1 MEKEEKAL
9 LEELK
14 NFDNINLYQ
23 KGSYIDFNFQ
33 NYWTQA
39 YILGVHPN
47 NKYDISYLY
56 HPSDTKDLPEI
67 NSNYLGFFGEYS
79 YKNDFGFRNVLFNR
93 ELDSVNI
100 KQIFQKFKL
109 KLKKSNLEVIFENK
123 EKKKPKNK
131 EKENNN
137 KQKEIK
143 NDIDNIKIEQK
154 DNKNIKQNN
163 EEKEI
168 EKNKSGD
175 KNEIKENNE
184 ENENKI
190 EKKEEKTDDN
200 INTKE
205 NNTKKEES
213 EKNEIKITKE
223 ENNEQKQD
231 EIKLST
237 AEKTSCE
244 TKTEEKSYSSE
255 TSTNNNLSNEKDKT
269 ISQNNDNQKSKSEDQ
284 TKIVPTSLTKLDK
297 NGNPINIS
305 GYYTFQLLGGYL
317 IDCSILIH
325 NELALIFDKPF
336 LNELFELCLDTIIF
350 IANTVKSN
358 LKKLKPLTSNRK
370 LIIVSQTYA
379 ILASFELVLN
389 NYGEFYQYEL
399 NIGEEIDEKFKT
411 FANICYDI
419 LMESK
424 QISALPMKLLIN
436 LIKFVADGNVNSNIE
451 QYDKTKVYEVF
462 LSHIEN
468 LSENEL
474 KNVKNNELMKN
485 KCIFTINIIFGK
497 PKAIYINVCYN
508 SYLIN
513 CLKCNN
519 LEKKMNALNDINE
532 IIENNS
538 REEIDKNFYDFFIKK
553 NKILDIFFEES
564 IHEEILKRASCI
576 FKYLASFNKLDD
588 EILDKL
594 IKEQK
599 NDAMKNILCDVIS
612 ELPSDKKNL
621 TFNHLVKNLN
631 FDEKK
636 TDIEYIS
643 RLTESCLENESYQK
657 LLEKLKKKQ
666 IQGIDDDEE
675 EDDSKEDLENKEEQ
689 NYYGLTLLFDYIIK
703 DFNEKKPYDKN
714 NVNLAIEAFNHTI
727 HFTSSIESTDIFYFM
742 DLLFNNIKSN
752 EKHNSVI
759 QSINLIK
766 KLLVKLYETNAREHV
781 IKTLN
786 EKYNIISLIINDLNR
801 YINIFEKEENQKLD
815 DSKIYEGIYP
825 HKLNIEERLDIIFH
839 FIIYKKSGLKLD
851 IDNMKQLY
859 KLFKPKIFKK
869 EMEKLF
875 GLITKNLKYLS
886 KETIHSFY
894 KDILLNPEEF
904 DIVNF
909 DDINTLCLIKE
920 IFYKINQ
927 DNKALKGSD
936 KKLRVISQDI
946 EGLDFLFDILID
958 NKNKLFQSNISRLL
972 CYLCLN
978 LYDYKGDFAPKYWKF
993 FIDKLEQILIK
1004 VDQEKDYNKLNG
1016 IMILIDMLHG
1026 KSSYFEGDIPCKE
1039 EVHQIDENH
1048 EVFQIHCDIRTHK
1061 DYKILVGYDDDIY
1074 LMRWKCGYYFDI
1086 PVNNVVLQD
1095 KNQKK
1100 YSFLNDN
1107 EKFYD
1112 IFPPEIYSPDVKKK
1126 TYCKVNVLQEK
1137 DILLT
1142 IPGNPKTLIED
1153 NENLL
1158 QILIKNLSVDNKLE
1172 NDIKQ
1177 KIYNIIKKMPKKL
1190 YIEQNIKIFGKEEK
1204 VSDEIINKYFNYEN
1218 VFVLSYFLQCFNFY
1232 INDENKKKDEK
1243 EIKEIEEFMNNFI
1256 LKQDGEKLLISQ
1268 LLNAKID
1275 YENFSYIQIE
1285 CLINII
1291 NLITFINKYKNDKKI
1306 NTKNFEYI
1314 HKNICVD
1321 DLIKKLSEL
1330 IINILK
1336 IRYDEVNKFNFTSS
1350 ISNTII
1356 INDSCLLLT
1365 KIISFIDEI
1374 NSDNKTYYLEYLLK
1388 NKDLF
1393 KDIFLYDYM
1402 KCKEEKL
1409 IEILHTYFI
1418 KNIFEDH
1425 KLIKIYLEIMFA
1437 TDIFKYLIENDSN
1450 GNYFRML
1457 TSIMQ
1462 KFNLKNLE
1470 NNANKKINEKEKKIE
1485 NNKNDNKEEN
1495 TKKAD
1500 NENTKEEKSVE
1511 EDKNTK
1517 KEDKENK
1524 NNSNQEKQD
1533 TEKNEIKPE
1542 KDSKEKSEEN
1552 TKSENSPLVKENKD
1566 DKELKEA
1573 TNEKEVKEINIPKN
1587 NIENNEI
1594 KDNNEIKLNNETEIK
1609 QKENKTIIENNKDI
1623 IDTKTEEKYIQ
1634 QFKII
1639 IDMII
1644 EHIKQLYDEDTNNKE
1659 VDLCLKNEIKSQTSV
1674 YSDESLIR
1682 EIRVESIKNKKIEG
1696 IITFLQS
1703 ILNLYKEELLNYFIS
1718 KINIIDLFLNKCI
1731 LSKCNINSLESKF
1744 PPCRNSTS
1752 QDSIFHLII
1761 FLLNNIPKENNLYS
1775 DIITKLSKYHKI
1787 GFWKT
1792 NSLRNW
1798 ELETSEMN
1806 KQKYIGL
1813 KNLSAICYMNSIL
1826 QQIYMI
1832 PMLRETILSIKNA
1845 KEKTV
1850 LFELQLLFSALKVY
1864 ESQYYDP
1871 SSFVLANKLNFYE
1884 QMDADEY
1891 FGIFIDKIES
1901 DIKNLYPNESENKY
1915 KDLFR
1920 FFFGIKAL
1928 DELKFVDCNHKRY
1941 NEFFYNN
1948 IQLEVKGFNNLDS
1961 SMKNYFKTEIMDGE
1975 NKINCE
1981 ECNMKRTCHKR
1992 QIFKSL
1998 PNILVI
2004 NLKRFEFDYNTML
2017 KSKLNNYFE
2026 FPFELDMKEYLIE
2039 DHKEI
2044 NTKYELT
2051 GITIHFGF
2059 SDYGHYY
2066 DLIKSPDGKWY
2077 KFNDNVVFEFD
2088 EKDIPHEAF
2097 GEKESEEDFIKDME
2111 DKDNEQNNAYILIYK
2126 KVNFDEDTID
2136 NISKNYIC
2144 DLASPPYGKFSNIND
2159 KIKNIINIKMFK
2171 FWTIQSIVSSG
2182 YQNFILNLLKYDLEN
2197 KIKIEGQN
2205 TNEIFEFGLIYFF
2218 NVELRIVYRQK
2229 EKSFLSDFLDIIGTY
2244 IQKDIKKAKYI
2255 LEEFSNNEVINE
2267 YLISCPTKSGIQ
2279 AIGRI
2284 IINSFKK
2291 IYDYILL
2298 NDKSNKRNDDANDY
2312 TAFLLKFINTYI
2324 LFIVYNIKSIPIEN
2338 VNLIFYKLVSIN
2350 EVFINYLKRKNLEKW
2365 VISFYRDDDEDEDD
2379 DEEIYLN
2386 ALLTEKE
2393 FPRIKSDHKILAEK
2407 SMEFDGI
2414 KFSENDE
2421 CELDNIFNNRNRD
2434 IQGNMELVKKL
2445 YFSFKSIE

>member
-14 NFDNINLYQ
+14 NFDIINLYQ
-23 KGSYIDFNFQ
+23 KGTYIDFNFQ

-39 YILGVHPN
+39 FILGVHSN
-47 NKYDISYLY
+47 NKFDISYLY

-67 NSNYLGFFGEYS
+67 HSKYLGFFGEYS
-79 YKNDFGFRNVLFNR
+79 YKNDFGFRNVFFNR
-93 ELDSVNI
+93 ELNSTNI
-100 KQIFQKFKL
+100 KQIYQKFKL
-109 KLKKSNLEVIFENK
+109 KLKKSNLDFIYENK
-123 EKKKPKNK
+123 EKKKSKNK
-131 EKENNN
+131 EEEKNN
-137 KQKEIK
+137 KQLQNK
-143 NDIDNIKIEQK
+143 NDVDNIKLEQK
-154 DNKNIKQNN
+154 ENKDIKSNI

-168 EKNKSGD
+168 EKNESSD
-175 KNEIKENNE
+175 KNEIKENKSNE

-190 EKKEEKTDDN
+190 ISNEEKIDNN
-200 INTKE
+200 INTNE
-205 NNTKKEES
+205 NNTKKEEP
-213 EKNEIKITKE
+213 EKNEIKISKE
-223 ENNEQKQD
+223 EKNEEKQD
-231 EIKLST
+231 EIKLAT
-237 AEKTSCE
+237 PEKTSCE
-244 TKTEEKSYSSE
+244 TNIDEKSLSSE
-255 TSTNNNLSNEKDKT
+255 IITINNLKDKNA
-269 ISQNNDNQKSKSEDQ
+269 SLNNDNQKSKSDDQ

-297 NGNPINIS
+297 NGNLINIS

-325 NELALIFDKPF
+325 NEIALIFDKPF
-336 LNELFELCLDTIIF
+336 LSELFELCLDIIIF

-358 LKKLKPLTSNRK
+358 LKKLKPLMNNRK

-389 NYGEFYQYEL
+389 NYGEFYQYEF
-399 NIGEEIDEKFKT
+399 NIGGEIDKKFKI

-424 QISALPMKLLIN
+424 EISALPMKLLIN
-436 LIKFVADGNVNSNIE
+436 IIKFVVDVNVNCSIE
-451 QYDKTKVYEVF
+451 QYDKNKIYEVF

-485 KCIFTINIIFGK
+485 KCIYTINMIFGK
-497 PKAIYINVCYN
+497 PKAIYINACYN

-594 IKEQK
+594 IKEQN

-643 RLTESCLENESYQK
+643 RLTESCLENESYQR

-666 IQGIDDDEE
+666 IQGINDDDEE

-703 DFNEKKPYDKN
+703 NFNEKKPYDKN

-727 HFTSSIESTDIFYFM
+727 HFSSSIESTDIFYFM
-742 DLLFNNIKSN
+742 DLLFNNIKLN

-759 QSINLIK
+759 QSIILIK
-766 KLLVKLYETNAREHV
+766 KLLVKLYETNAKENV

-786 EKYNIISLIINDLNR
+786 EKYNIITLIINDLNR
-801 YINIFEKEENQKLD
+801 YIDIFQKEENSKID

-839 FIIYKKSGLKLD
+839 FIIYKKCGIKLD

-859 KLFKPKIFKK
+859 KLFRPNTFKK
-869 EMEKLF
+869 EKEKLL
-875 GLITKNLKYLS
+875 GLITKNLKYFS

-894 KDILLNPEEF
+894 KDILLNPDEF
-904 DIVNF
+904 DIINF
-909 DDINTLCLIKE
+909 EDINTLSLIKE

-927 DNKALKGSD
+927 DNKTLKGSD
-936 KKLRVISQDI
+936 YKLRVISQDI
-946 EGLDFLFDILID
+946 EGLDFLFDILIN
-958 NKNKLFQSNISRLL
+958 NKNKYFQSIISLLL
-972 CYLCLN
+972 CNLCLN
-978 LYDYKGDFAPKYWKF
+978 LYEYKGDFAPKYWKF
-993 FIDKLEQILIK
+993 FIDKIENILIK
-1004 VDQEKDYNKLNG
+1004 VDQEKDLNKLNG
-1016 IMILIDMLHG
+1016 IMNLIDMLHT
-1026 KSSYFEGDIPCKE
+1026 KSSYFEGNIPNKE
-1039 EVHQIDENH
+1039 DVHQIDENH
-1048 EVFQIHCDIRTHK
+1048 EVFQIHCDFRTHK

-1100 YSFLNDN
+1100 YSFINDN

-1137 DILLT
+1137 NILLT

-1204 VSDEIINKYFNYEN
+1204 VSEEIINKYFNYEN
-1218 VFVLSYFLQCFNFY
+1218 IFVLSYFLQCFDFY
-1232 INDENKKKDEK
+1232 INNENKNKDEN
-1243 EIKEIEEFMNNFI
+1243 ILKEIEEFINNFI
-1256 LKQDGEKLLISQ
+1256 LKQNGEQLLISQ

-1275 YENFSYIQIE
+1275 YENVSYIQIE

-1306 NTKNFEYI
+1306 NIRNFEYI
-1314 HKNICVD
+1314 HQNICLD
-1321 DLIKKLSEL
+1321 DLIKNLSKL

-1336 IRYDEVNKFNFTSS
+1336 IRYDEINKFNFTTS
-1350 ISNTII
+1350 ISNTLII
-1356 INDSCLLLT
+1356 SDSCLLLT

-1374 NSDNKTYYLEYLLK
+1374 NSEDKTYYLGYLLK
-1388 NKDLF
+1388 NKDIF
-1393 KDIFLYDYM
+1393 KDIFLYNYM

-1470 NNANKKINEKEKKIE
+1470 NIANKKFNEKEKKDEITQKEKNEDDMKKIESENIKDDKNIKNDDKLNE
-1485 NNKNDNKEEN
+1485 NNS
-1495 TKKAD
+1495 
-1500 NENTKEEKSVE
+1500 KEEKQNTE
-1511 EDKNTK
+1511 E
-1517 KEDKENK
+1517 
-1524 NNSNQEKQD
+1524 
-1533 TEKNEIKPE
+1533 NEIKQE
-1542 KDSKEKSEEN
+1542 INNKEKSEEN
-1552 TKSENSPLVKENKD
+1552 TKLEKC
-1566 DKELKEA
+1566 
-1573 TNEKEVKEINIPKN
+1573 TGEKEKNEDKASKETTKEKEEKEKEINLPN
-1587 NIENNEI
+1587 NIEENNENKNNNQIKINNDIENKQNEKNDNIENI
-1594 KDNNEIKLNNETEIK
+1594 KDIN
-1609 QKENKTIIENNKDI
+1609 
-1623 IDTKTEEKYIQ
+1623 DTKTEEKYII
-1634 QFKII
+1634 QFKTI

-1644 EHIKQLYDEDTNNKE
+1644 EHIKQLYDEDYSKE
-1659 VDLCLKNEIKSQTSV
+1659 VDLCLKNEIKSQTSI
-1674 YSDESLIR
+1674 YSDESQIR
-1682 EIRVESIKNKKIEG
+1682 ELHIESIKNKKIEG
-1696 IITFLQS
+1696 IIIFLQS

-1718 KINIIDLFLNKCI
+1718 KVNIIDLFLNKCI

-1744 PPCRNSTS
+1744 PLCRNSTS

-1761 FLLNNIPKENNLYS
+1761 FLLNNIPKENHLYS

-1798 ELETSEMN
+1798 ELDTSETN

-1813 KNLSAICYMNSIL
+1813 KNLSSICYMNSIL

-1871 SSFVLANKLNFYE
+1871 SSFVIANKLNFYE

-2097 GEKESEEDFIKDME
+2097 GEKENEEDFIKEME

-2144 DLASPPYGKFSNIND
+2144 DLASPPYNKFSNIND

-2182 YQNFILNLLKYDLEN
+2182 YQNFIINLLKYDLEKN
-2197 KIKIEGQN
+2197 KIKKEEKN
-2205 TNEIFEFGLIYFF
+2205 NNEIFEFGLIYFF
-2218 NVELRIVYRQK
+2218 NVEIRIIYRQK
-2229 EKSFLSDFLDIIGTY
+2229 EKSFLSDFVDIISSY

-2267 YLISCPTKSGIQ
+2267 YLLSCPTKSGIQ
-2279 AIGRI
+2279 AIGHI

-2291 IYDYILL
+2291 IYDYIIL
-2298 NDKSNKRNDDANDY
+2298 NDKSNKRNDDTSDY
-2312 TAFLLKFINTYI
+2312 TSFLLKFINTYI
-2324 LFIVYNIKSIPIEN
+2324 LFIAYNIKSIPLEN
-2338 VNLIFYKLVSIN
+2338 VNLIFYKIVSSN
-2350 EVFINYLKRKNLEKW
+2350 DVFINYLKRKNLEKW

-2386 ALLTEKE
+2386 SLLTEKE
-2393 FPRIKSDHKILAEK
+2393 FPKIKSEHNILSEK
-2407 SMEFDGI
+2407 YMEFNGTKIPD
-2414 KFSENDE
+2414 NDE
-2421 CELDNIFNNRNRD
+2421 YELDNIFNNRNRD
-2434 IQGNMELVKKL
+2434 IQGNMELIKKL
-2445 YFSFKSIE
+2445 YFSFRSIE